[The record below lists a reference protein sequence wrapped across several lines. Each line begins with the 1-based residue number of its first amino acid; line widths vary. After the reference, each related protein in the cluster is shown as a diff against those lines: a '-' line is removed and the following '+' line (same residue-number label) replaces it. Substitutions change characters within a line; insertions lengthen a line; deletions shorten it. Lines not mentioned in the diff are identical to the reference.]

1 MRIAVVEPDGAG
13 GLAHYAFQMSA
24 ALSTAGAEVTLVT
37 SPHWEL
43 ADLERSF
50 AVEQVINLWPAV
62 ESPVRPGPVAPVR
75 RFWRRTRRIGRALR
89 YAWAW
94 ERLTRFLI
102 RMRPDIVQFSV
113 IHFPFQSFFL
123 HRMRRAGLNLTQV
136 CHEFELR
143 ESQIAWIQ
151 NVDRS
156 MARSVFGA
164 FEIIFFH
171 GEATA
176 ERFRKLFGEPSAE
189 VRIIPHGNQALIAE
203 MADSG
208 GDLRSRYGI
217 PSDRQVVL
225 FFGGLRP
232 SKGLPDLIDAFAIV
246 RREIDARLLIV
257 GFPTTAFNPEDL
269 IARARRRGIAED
281 VIIDARYLPLEDVG
295 PLIRTGA
302 VVVLPYR
309 SATASGVLQVAYAFG
324 RPVIVTDVG
333 DLSSSVE
340 PGETGIVV
348 AVGDVQQLSRAIVK
362 MLSDPSDLTRMGDA
376 ATHLAMERFSWS
388 PIARD
393 ILDAYEGLA

>member
-24 ALSTAGAEVTLVT
+24 ALSSAGAEVTLVT

-43 ADLERSF
+43 ADLDRSF
-50 AVEQVINLWPAV
+50 AVEQVIDLWPAV

-89 YAWAW
+89 YVWAW

-113 IHFPFQSFFL
+113 IQFPFQSFFL
-123 HRMRRAGLNLTQV
+123 HRMRRAGLDLTQV

-143 ESQIAWIQ
+143 ESQFASVQSI
-151 NVDRS
+151 DRW

-164 FEIIFFH
+164 FQIMFFH

-176 ERFRKLFGEPSAE
+176 DRFRRLFGEPSAE
-189 VRIIPHGNQALIAE
+189 VRIIPHGNQALITE
-203 MADSG
+203 VADGG
-208 GDLRSRYGI
+208 GDLRNRYGI
-217 PSDRQVVL
+217 PPDRQVVL

-232 SKGLPDLIDAFAIV
+232 SKGLPDLIDAFAIA
-246 RREIDARLLIV
+246 RREIDASLLIV

-269 IARARRRGIAED
+269 IARARRLGIAED
-281 VIIDARYLPLEDVG
+281 VDIDARYLPLKDVG

-333 DLSSSVE
+333 DLPSSVE
-340 PGETGIVV
+340 PGETGVV
-348 AVGDVQQLSRAIVK
+348 VPVGDVEQFARAMVK
-362 MLSDPSDLTRMGDA
+362 MLSEPSDLARMGAAARLA
-376 ATHLAMERFSWS
+376 ATEQFSWG
-388 PIARD
+388 PIASEVV
-393 ILDAYEGLA
+393 DAYEGLS